1 MIFNFTTKEEND
13 ANFNNMGIET
23 DNVIQNLG
31 SMFIYLVGFF
41 VLLSFTILLSFVK
54 KYHHYIEI
62 VYIYFSK
69 MVFYN
74 MILRLILEGYMD
86 YALSSLLNIQ
96 NLIWK
101 TQSDKFASVFTILA
115 IATIICFP
123 FLVAIIV
130 WRKQK
135 QLAEK

>member
-1 MIFNFTTKEEND
+1 
-13 ANFNNMGIET
+13 
-23 DNVIQNLG
+23 
-31 SMFIYLVGFF
+31 
-41 VLLSFTILLSFVK
+41 
-54 KYHHYIEI
+54 
-62 VYIYFSK
+62 